1 MSYATNLRN
10 ARMNLVRD
18 AIAGGT
24 LYLCSGAKPSPVRL
38 PQPAEILSQHS
49 LPGQVP
55 SATNGT
61 LAIESGVGVDTS
73 ANNTGLPTWTA
84 IADATGSMVACKST
98 SELALILTYPAG
110 DTQIVAGREVRVSRL
125 ALTEGNA

>member
-1 MSYATNLRN
+1 MSYATALRN
-10 ARMNLVRD
+10 ARQNLVRD

-24 LYLCSGAKPSPVRL
+24 LYICSGAKPAPPRL
-38 PQPAEILSQHS
+38 PQPAEILSQHT
-49 LPGQVP
+49 LPSQVA

-61 LAIESGVGVDTS
+61 LAVESGIGIDTS
-73 ANNTGLPTWTA
+73 ANNTGLPGWTA
-84 IADATGSMVACKST
+84 IADSTGAMVACKST

-110 DTQIVAGREVRVSRL
+110 DTQIVAGREVRVTRL